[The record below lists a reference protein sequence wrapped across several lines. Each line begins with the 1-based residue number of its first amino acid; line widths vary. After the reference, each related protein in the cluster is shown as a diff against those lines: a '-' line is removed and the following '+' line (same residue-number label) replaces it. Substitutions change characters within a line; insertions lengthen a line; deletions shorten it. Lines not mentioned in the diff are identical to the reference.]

1 MNLNTVSSQEDFLV
15 DIIEGISVIKVNS
28 LNASLKEAK
37 NLKQI
42 FDSLINANHFKF
54 IIDFSQTRFIDSAFT
69 SVMINAVKEV
79 RKLKGDIIAI
89 TPKGSINNIFV
100 QTKLNIIF
108 KQFETLDNALISFA
122 GIGAQSFLTHIRDI
136 SF

>member
-1 MNLNTVSSQEDFLV
+1 MNLNSVSTQEDFLV

-28 LNASLKEAK
+28 LNATLKEAK

-54 IIDFSQTRFIDSAFT
+54 IIDFSHTRFIDSAFA
-69 SVMINAVKEV
+69 SVMINAVKDV

-89 TPKGSINNIFV
+89 TPQGSINNIFV

-122 GIGAQSFLTHIRDI
+122 GIGAQSFFTHIRDI

>member
-1 MNLNTVSSQEDFLV
+1 
-15 DIIEGISVIKVNS
+15 
-28 LNASLKEAK
+28 
-37 NLKQI
+37 
-42 FDSLINANHFKF
+42 
-54 IIDFSQTRFIDSAFT
+54 
-69 SVMINAVKEV
+69 MINAVKDV

-89 TPKGSINNIFV
+89 TPQGSINNIFV

-122 GIGAQSFLTHIRDI
+122 GIGAQSFFTHIRDI